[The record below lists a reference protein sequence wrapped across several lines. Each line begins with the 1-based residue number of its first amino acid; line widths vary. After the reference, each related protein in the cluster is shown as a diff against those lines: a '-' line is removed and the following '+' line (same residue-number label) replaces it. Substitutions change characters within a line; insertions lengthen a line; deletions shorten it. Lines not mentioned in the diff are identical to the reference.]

1 MNRHDQAV
9 DIIEARLAALVTSSS
24 GMLHGETSMAI
35 EMAYT
40 LGAIDIHL
48 HRHYVTRLG
57 KIVEREQVE
66 LMRKMGVTA

>member
-9 DIIEARLAALVTSSS
+9 DIIEARFTALTSSSS

-48 HRHYVTRLG
+48 HRHYVARLR
-57 KIVEREQVE
+57 KIVEREQIE
-66 LMRKMGVTA
+66 LMRKMGMKA

>member
-9 DIIEARLAALVTSSS
+9 DIIEARISALIKSSS

-48 HRHYVTRLG
+48 HRHYVARLG
-57 KIVEREQVE
+57 KIIEREQIE
-66 LMRKMGVTA
+66 LMRKIGVKV